1 MTLSR
6 LSKITFLLFLVCFMG
21 LQAQKIANKKAPKTL
36 IEITEGL
43 QKEAGLIDSYFA
55 VGGKLFFGISED
67 ILNKDLLMVTR
78 IVRIPANYSAYSNAG
93 SKTSEQLVHF

>member
-55 VGGKLFFGISED
+55 VGGKLFFGI
-67 ILNKDLLMVTR
+67 LKHRALG
-78 IVRIPANYSAYSNAG
+78 P
-93 SKTSEQLVHF
+93 